1 MFSRNS
7 EKSHIVNR
15 ILITKQ
21 DPTTKQDPQ
30 RRDPQ
35 CSDEGHPYA
44 SSGESAE
51 WD

>member
-7 EKSHIVNR
+7 EKSHIVSR

-35 CSDEGHPYA
+35 CSDA
-44 SSGESAE
+44 NSGESAE
-51 WD
+51 GASNY